1 MTQEIYNKLKC
12 YESTLSNAN
21 DNKYFK
27 LNSDEFNDIADI
39 YTEVFNKKITK
50 AQLNCNSCRVK
61 IVKEIAKAFL
71 NFKQLKKRKNNN
83 NLNL

>member
-12 YESTLSNAN
+12 YESVLKNAN

-27 LNSDEFNDIADI
+27 LSSDEFNEIAGI
-39 YTEVFNKKITK
+39 YTEIFNKKITK

-71 NFKQLKKRKNNN
+71 NFKPLKKIKKKEQ
-83 NLNL
+83 

>member
-1 MTQEIYNKLKC
+1 MTQEIYNKLKS
-12 YESTLSNAN
+12 YESVLKNAN

-27 LNSDEFNDIADI
+27 LSSDEFNDIADI
-39 YTEVFNKKITK
+39 YTQIFNKKITK

-71 NFKQLKKRKNNN
+71 NFKPLKKRKKEQ
-83 NLNL
+83 